1 MFVPKY
7 SMLDTLINTLSKTI
21 TLTSQD
27 VELCKSYFEPLTVY
41 KNNIVEEQGKTP
53 EYLYFIARGYMR
65 LFYYDNNG
73 DEATTYFGI
82 PGTFIASFL
91 SFIHAK
97 QASENV
103 ECITD
108 CELVRIARPN
118 LVKLIDESESFKKLS
133 LTIFEQAIATTEKRA
148 NNLATLNAE
157 QRYKKFIEEQPL
169 LLQNIPVQYIA
180 SYLGMKPE
188 SLSRIRR
195 QIIS

>member
-1 MFVPKY
+1 
-7 SMLDTLINTLSKTI
+7 MLDALINTIAKAIPLNA
-21 TLTSQD
+21 QD
-27 VELCKSYFEPLTVY
+27 IELCKIYFEPLS
-41 KNNIVEEQGKTP
+41 KNKNTILEEQGKIP
-53 EYLYFIARGYMR
+53 EYLYFVSTGYMR
-65 LFYYDNNG
+65 LFYYDDNG
-73 DEATTYFGI
+73 DEVTTYFGL
-82 PGTFIASFL
+82 PYGFIASFL

-97 QASENV
+97 QANENV

-118 LVKLIDESESFKKLS
+118 LAKLIDESENFKKFS
-133 LTIFEQAIATTEKRA
+133 LIIFEQAIATTEKRA
-148 NNLATLNAE
+148 NDLATLNAE
-157 QRYKKFIEEQPL
+157 QRYKKFIEQHPL